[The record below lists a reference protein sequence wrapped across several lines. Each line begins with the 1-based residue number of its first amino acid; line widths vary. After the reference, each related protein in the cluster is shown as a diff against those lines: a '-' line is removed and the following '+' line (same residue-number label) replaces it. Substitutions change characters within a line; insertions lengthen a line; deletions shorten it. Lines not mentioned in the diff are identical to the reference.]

1 MGPLTIAIGSFF
13 VLLVLIHLAKPGIV
27 YNPNGSLREFGVGYS
42 KKTVLPLWLIVLVI
56 AILCYAGSVYFF
68 EK

>member
-1 MGPLTIAIGSFF
+1 MRPLTIAIGLFF
-13 VLLVLIHLAKPGIV
+13 VLLCLIQLAKPGIV
-27 YNPNGSLREFGVGYS
+27 YNPDGSLREFGVGYS

-56 AILCYAGSVYFF
+56 AILCYAVSVYFF